1 MPANMEALFRQEAI
15 EHRNRTWIGEVQA
28 IRPLSLRVLTLL
40 VVVVLGATA
49 AFLAFA
55 QYTHKARIAG
65 VLLPDRGVI
74 RLMPPAVGTVVERRV
89 SEGQQVRQGDVLFV
103 LSVDRTTPQGETQLA
118 VQRSL
123 EQRERSLREAL
134 QQQAELSR
142 SRAAESERLLAD
154 RRRAHQ
160 QLAAEIDLVGRRLQ
174 LARQSQQR
182 LESLQAERFV
192 SPAQVQ
198 SKAEEVLELT
208 ARLANLERERTTHAS
223 EIGALEA
230 RRSQRPLE
238 DAQKR
243 AELERELQTLAQQ
256 DAEAQARHR
265 MVVRAPQHAVVT
277 ALVAEPGQTV
287 APDAALALLVP
298 IGSNLQAQL
307 FAPSSAVGFL
317 HPGQPV
323 RLRYHAYPY
332 QKFGLQGGQVVAVS
346 MAPLQAADL
355 GGLPLG
361 HGLTPLDGRAVYR
374 VTVQLDRQ
382 SIVTYGQERAL
393 TAGMEVEADV
403 EIDRRRLIE
412 WIFEPLVSVSGRV

>member
-1 MPANMEALFRQEAI
+1 MDALFRPEAI
-15 EHRNRTWIGEVQA
+15 EHRNRAWIGEVQA
-28 IRPLSLRVLTLL
+28 IRPLSLQVLTL
-40 VVVVLGATA
+40 VVVAVLAAAA
-49 AFLAFA
+49 AFLVFA

-74 RLMPPAVGTVVERRV
+74 RLMPPAVGTVVERRIA
-89 SEGQQVRQGDVLFV
+89 EGQQVRQGDVLFV
-103 LSVDRTTPQGETQLA
+103 VSVDRSTAQGETQLA
-118 VQRSL
+118 VQHSL
-123 EQRERSLREAL
+123 EERERSLRQAL

-142 SRAAESERLLAD
+142 SRAAEGERLLAD
-154 RRRAHQ
+154 RRRAHE

-182 LESLQAERFV
+182 LESLQADRFV

-230 RRSQRPLE
+230 QRRQQPLE

-243 AELERELQTLAQQ
+243 AELERELQALAHQG
-256 DAEAQARHR
+256 AEAQARHR
-265 MVVRAPQHAVVT
+265 MVVHAPQDAVVT
-277 ALVAEPGQTV
+277 ALVAEPGQSV

-298 IGSNLQAQL
+298 TGSQLQAQL
-307 FAPSSAVGFL
+307 FAPSGAVGFL
-317 HPGQPV
+317 RPGQPV

-332 QKFGLQGGQVVAVS
+332 QKFGLQRGQISAVS

-355 GGLPLG
+355 AGLPLG
-361 HGLTPLDGRAVYR
+361 RGLAQLDGQAVYR

-382 SIVTYGQERAL
+382 SILTYGQERVL

-412 WIFEPLVSVSGRV
+412 WLFEPLVSVSGRV

>member
-1 MPANMEALFRQEAI
+1 MGALFRPEAI
-15 EHRNRTWIGEVQA
+15 EHRNRAWIGEVQA
-28 IRPLSLRVLTLL
+28 IRPLSLQVLTL
-40 VVVVLGATA
+40 VVVAVLAAAA
-49 AFLAFA
+49 AFLVFA

-74 RLMPPAVGTVVERRV
+74 RLMPPAVGTVVERRIA
-89 SEGQQVRQGDVLFV
+89 EGQQVRQGDVLFV
-103 LSVDRTTPQGETQLA
+103 VSVDRSTAQGETQLA
-118 VQRSL
+118 VQHSL
-123 EQRERSLREAL
+123 EERERSLRQAL

-142 SRAAESERLLAD
+142 SRAAEGERLLAD
-154 RRRAHQ
+154 RRRAHE

-182 LESLQAERFV
+182 LESLQADRFV

-230 RRSQRPLE
+230 QRRQQPLE

-243 AELERELQTLAQQ
+243 AELERELQALAQQ
-256 DAEAQARHR
+256 GAEAQARHR
-265 MVVRAPQHAVVT
+265 MVVHAPQDAMVT
-277 ALVAEPGQTV
+277 ALVAEPGQSV

-298 IGSNLQAQL
+298 TGSQLQAQL
-307 FAPSSAVGFL
+307 FAPSGAVGFL
-317 HPGQPV
+317 RPGQPV

-332 QKFGLQGGQVVAVS
+332 QKFGLQRGQISAVS

-355 GGLPLG
+355 AGLPLG
-361 HGLTPLDGRAVYR
+361 RGLAQLDGQAVYR

-382 SIVTYGQERAL
+382 SILTYGQERVL

-412 WIFEPLVSVSGRV
+412 WLFEPLVSVSGRV